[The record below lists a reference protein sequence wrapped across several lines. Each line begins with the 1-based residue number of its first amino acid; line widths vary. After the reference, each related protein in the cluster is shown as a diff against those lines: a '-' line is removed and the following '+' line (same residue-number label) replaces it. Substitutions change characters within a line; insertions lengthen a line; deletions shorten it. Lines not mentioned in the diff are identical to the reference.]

1 VLAVSID
8 DVDAAARVLAGE
20 VVRTPTAESRTL
32 GALTGADVWV
42 KFEQLQFTA
51 SFKERGARNRLEHL
65 DDDER
70 RRGVIAVSAGN
81 HAQGVAHHAARLGI
95 PATIVMPA
103 VTPSTKVART
113 RVLGAE
119 VVLTGESFEDA
130 STHAAHIAAER
141 GLVPV
146 HPFDDP
152 LVVAGQGT
160 VGLEL
165 IEDVEDL
172 EVVVVPI
179 GGGGLISGVATAFK
193 ARAPHVEVVGVQV
206 AGYDWAARR
215 RGGPVTA
222 AAGPTVAEGIA
233 VKHAGTITAPIVDA
247 LVDDVVVVSE
257 DAVEQAITMYLEIE
271 KVVAEGA
278 GAAGLAALV
287 EHPDRF
293 AGRRCGLVLCGG
305 NIDLRLLAT
314 IAMRGLALSGRL
326 TRFVVPVDD
335 RPGALARVVGAIAA
349 AGGNV
354 VDLQHARHRPDLPSR
369 RAELAVVVET
379 GDPDDLAAVLRSVTS
394 AGFDVDVDWVR
405 ASPDRRR
412 PTA

>member
-1 VLAVSID
+1 MQHDRPPVTVD
-8 DVDAAARVLAGE
+8 DVEAAARVLAGE
-20 VVRTPTAESRTL
+20 VVRTPTAPSTTL
-32 GALTGADVWV
+32 GAITGAEVWV

-65 DDDER
+65 TPDER
-70 RRGVIAVSAGN
+70 RRGVVAASAGN
-81 HAQGVAHHAARLGI
+81 HAQGVAHHARRLGI

-103 VTPSTKVART
+103 ATPTTKVSRT

-119 VVLTGESFEDA
+119 VVLDGGSFE
-130 STHAAHIAAER
+130 AAYARALGLAQER
-141 GLVPV
+141 GLVLV

-152 LVVAGQGT
+152 LVIAGQGT

-165 IEDVEDL
+165 LEDL
-172 EVVVVPI
+172 PDVEVVVVPI
-179 GGGGLISGVATAFK
+179 GGGGLISGVATAVK

-206 AGYDWAARR
+206 AGYDWAAQR
-215 RGGPVTA
+215 RGAAPRPGDGPS
-222 AAGPTVAEGIA
+222 VAEGIA
-233 VKHAGTITAPIVDA
+233 VTEPGRITGPMVDA
-247 LVDDVVVVSE
+247 LVDDVVVVSD
-257 DAVEQAITMYLEIE
+257 DAIEHAVCLYLEIE

-287 EHPDRF
+287 ERPDRF

-314 IAMRGLALSGRL
+314 MAMRSLASSGRL
-326 TRFVVPVDD
+326 TRLVVPVDD

-354 VDLQHARHRPDLPSR
+354 VDLQHVRHRPGLSSR
-369 RAELAVVVET
+369 RAELEVEVET
-379 GDPDDLAAVLRSVTS
+379 GDGEELRGVLAQLHA
-394 AGFDVDVDWVR
+394 AGFEVTVL
-405 ASPDRRR
+405 
-412 PTA
+412 